1 MTNDR
6 RTIRPQPT
14 EQELYKTNIKRA
26 IKRERR
32 EDNLERLN
40 EIQQQKRI
48 WKKTFL
54 FCLFLNLALLT
65 MGLIGTFYNG

>member
-1 MTNDR
+1 MNQER
-6 RTIRPQPT
+6 RTARPQPT
-14 EQELYKTNIKRA
+14 EQDLYKTDITRA

-40 EIQQQKRI
+40 EVQQQKRI
-48 WKKTFL
+48 WKRTFI
-54 FCLFLNLALLT
+54 FCLLLNLALIT